1 MARESKADK
10 EAREGGERE
19 ARAGLE
25 YHRMQQ
31 RQDAMT
37 RKKGRQGRKA
47 KR

>member
-1 MARESKADK
+1 MDAKQARK
-10 EAREGGERE
+10 EERQGGERE

-25 YHRMQQ
+25 YHRMMQ

-37 RKKGRQGRKA
+37 RNKARKGRKT